1 MMHLKTGAIFTAAMT
16 MAIVSGAPDA
26 GNAGSRYTERDHG
39 PVYRHVRAESWYS
52 SRAVVAPVRQ
62 GPHGD
67 QVMTPG
73 GNWYD
78 CEITCEYTLRRVYLD
93 FWENMG
99 PDEPTYPG
107 YFRFEFTL
115 D

>member
-1 MMHLKTGAIFTAAMT
+1 MLHVRTGAIFTAALLL
-16 MAIVSGAPDA
+16 AGVSGTPDA
-26 GNAGSRYTERDHG
+26 GNAGTRYLEREPG
-39 PVYRHVRAESWYS
+39 PVYRHVRAESRYS
-52 SRAVVAPVRQ
+52 SRSVVAPVRR
-62 GPHGD
+62 GPVGD

-93 FWENMG
+93 FWQTMG

-107 YFRFEFTL
+107 YFRFKFAL